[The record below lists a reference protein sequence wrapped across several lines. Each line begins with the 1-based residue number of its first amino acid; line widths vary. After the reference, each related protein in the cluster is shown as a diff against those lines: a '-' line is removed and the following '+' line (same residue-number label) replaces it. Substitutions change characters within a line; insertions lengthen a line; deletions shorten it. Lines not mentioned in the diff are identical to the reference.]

1 LAKTCLL
8 ITERLEPTADLLLA
22 ELRRRDIP
30 CVRWN
35 LDQFP
40 GNAQL
45 TYRASN
51 DHFGG
56 ELAIDE
62 RKLDL
67 ALVGSIWCRGF
78 RPSGFPED
86 LSTDD
91 RKFVENESQRALDAL
106 LTIMGIRWINH
117 PQCHARAN
125 AKAAQLYMARQLGLD
140 IPPTVITNDAA
151 EVRRFARESD
161 NQIVYKAHSQ
171 SFNLEPGKVLY
182 TGIVSDSEIKE
193 LNLIEIS
200 PGIFQKYVSKA
211 YEVRAT
217 VVGSQIFTGKIN
229 SQASAET
236 AIDWRRR
243 PYDIEETPIRL
254 PADVEDKML
263 AFMRAFGLYFGAFDF
278 IVTPDGR
285 HVFLEINP
293 AGQYLWV
300 EAVTK
305 LPITAALADELS
317 EPCRA

>member
-1 LAKTCLL
+1 MPKTCLL

-22 ELRRRDIP
+22 ELRRRKVP
-30 CVRWN
+30 CLRWN

-40 GNAQL
+40 FNAEL
-45 TYRASN
+45 TYRVSN
-51 DHFGG
+51 EHFRG
-56 ELAIDE
+56 ELAIDG
-62 RKLDL
+62 RRLDL
-67 ALVGSIWCRGF
+67 ACVGSIWCRGF

-86 LSTDD
+86 LFDKD

-106 LTIMGIRWINH
+106 MTIMGVRWINH

-125 AKAAQLYMARQLGLD
+125 AKAAQLYMARQVGLE
-140 IPPTVITNDAA
+140 IPPTVITNDAE
-151 EVRRFARESD
+151 EVRRFAKQSD
-161 NQIVYKAHSQ
+161 GQIVYKAHSQ

-182 TGIVSDSEIKE
+182 TGMVTDSDIKD
-193 LNLIEIS
+193 LDLIEIS

-217 VVGSQIFTGKIN
+217 MVGPQIFAGKIN

-254 PADVEDKML
+254 PADVEAKML
-263 AFMRAFGLYFGAFDF
+263 ALMRAFGLYFGAFDF
-278 IVTPDGR
+278 IVTPEGH
-285 HVFLEINP
+285 HVFLEVNP

-305 LPITAALADELS
+305 LPITAALAAELS
-317 EPCRA
+317 EACGA

>member
-1 LAKTCLL
+1 LPKTCLL

-22 ELRRRDIP
+22 ELRRRNIP

-40 GNAQL
+40 CNAQL

-51 DHFGG
+51 DHFGS
-56 ELAIDE
+56 ELAIDG
-62 RKLDL
+62 RRLDL
-67 ALVGSIWCRGF
+67 ASVGGIWCRGF

-86 LSTDD
+86 LSAED

-106 LTIMGIRWINH
+106 MTITGVRWINH
-117 PQCHARAN
+117 PHCNARAN
-125 AKAAQLYMARQLGLD
+125 AKAAQLYMARQVGLD
-140 IPPTVITNDAA
+140 IPPTLITNDAE
-151 EVRRFARESD
+151 EVRCFAGQSD

-171 SFNLEPGKVLY
+171 TFNLEPGKVLY
-182 TGIVSDSEIKE
+182 TGIVSDREVRN
-193 LNLIEIS
+193 LDLIEIS

-217 VVGSQIFTGKIN
+217 VVGSRIFAGKIN

-236 AIDWRRR
+236 AIDWRHR
-243 PYDIEETPIRL
+243 PYDIEETPIPL
-254 PADVEDKML
+254 PADVETKIL
-263 AFMRAFGLYFGAFDF
+263 ALMRAFGLYFGAFDL

-285 HVFLEINP
+285 HVFLEVNP

-305 LPITAALADELS
+305 LPITAALAEEMSKL
-317 EPCRA
+317 CRA